1 MAFLGFPSRNP
12 KIVKFMNHAILGV
25 QKILV
30 LMSIGELSKKKLS
43 PSKFYFL
50 ECIKIPN

>member
-1 MAFLGFPSRNP
+1 MAFLGFPIRNP

-30 LMSIGELSKKKLS
+30 LMSIGELSKKKVVTIEILFS
-43 PSKFYFL
+43 
-50 ECIKIPN
+50 